1 MKRLYT
7 AAALILLLAGLAACH
22 VVKLGHFTQQL
33 TDQLEQVQQC
43 LSLED
48 WTQAESLTRTAYQ
61 DWEEQAFYL
70 HTTLHHKNIDD
81 VRSSFRESLAFL
93 SLRQDPAECAA
104 VNARLINQLEL
115 LLEAELPSIKNL
127 L

>member
-22 VVKLGHFTQQL
+22 TVKLDRLTHQL
-33 TDQLEQVQQC
+33 TGHLEQVQQC
-43 LSLED
+43 LARED
-48 WTQAESLTRTAYQ
+48 WSMAEALTRAAFQ

-70 HTTLHHKNIDD
+70 HITLRHTDIDSI
-81 VRSSFRESLAFL
+81 RASFRESLAFL
-93 SLRQDPAECAA
+93 TLREDPAECAA